1 MPTTGIEPETSRR
14 QLEGLYRATVTP
26 QFIEVPEL
34 VFLALDGHGDP
45 NTSAG
50 FAQAVQAL
58 YAVSYAVKFAIK
70 RSGGPDHKVS
80 PLEALWWAED
90 MSSFSLERKA
100 DWNWTA
106 MIRQP
111 DQVGAD
117 MVARLAE
124 EAAAKK
130 GILQARELRLQCF
143 TEGHTAQ
150 VMHIGPYAA
159 EGPTIARLHAFIHD
173 HGFTFDGRRHKH
185 HEIYLGD
192 PRRSR
197 PERLKTIIRQPFA
210 GTALPARDEESP

>member
-1 MPTTGIEPETSRR
+1 MPTTGIEPETSRQ
-14 QLEGLYRATVTP
+14 QLEGLYQATVTP

-45 NTSAG
+45 NTTDG

-70 RSGGPDHKVS
+70 HGGGPDHKVS
-80 PLEALWWAED
+80 PLEGLWWAED

-100 DWNWTA
+100 EWDWTA

-111 DQVGAD
+111 DQVDAD
-117 MVARLAE
+117 MVVRLAE
-124 EAAAKK
+124 DAAARK
-130 GILQARELRLQCF
+130 GILEARDLRLQPF
-143 TEGHTAQ
+143 AEGHAAQ

-159 EGPTIARLHAFIHD
+159 EGPTIARLHAFIHA

-197 PERLKTIIRQPFA
+197 PERLKTIVRQPFA
-210 GTALPARDEESP
+210 RAAGGG